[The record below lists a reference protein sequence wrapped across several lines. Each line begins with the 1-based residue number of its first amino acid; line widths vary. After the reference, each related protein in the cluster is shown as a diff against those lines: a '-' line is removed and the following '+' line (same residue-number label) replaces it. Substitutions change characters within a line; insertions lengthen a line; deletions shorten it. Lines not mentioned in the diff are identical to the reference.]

1 MKILL
6 VHNFYGS
13 SAPSGENSAFRAEA
27 ALLRNRGHSVAEF
40 TRDSDE
46 LIRSGSYGTVKG
58 ALTTVWNPFSL
69 RKFRTTL
76 RETRP
81 DIVHVHNTFPLLSP
95 SVLYAPREFGIPTVM
110 TLHNYR
116 VGCSSATAL
125 RQNEPC
131 TLCLEHKSVLPA
143 LRYGCYRNSRL
154 ATAPVAAMIALHRAR
169 RTWQTKVDA
178 FIALTEFQKK
188 ILTDYG
194 IPEDL
199 LFVKPHFFEDPPDPL
214 TWRRREQKA
223 IFIGRLYEAKGIHIL
238 VEAWKQWGKKA
249 PRLEIVGDGPMMTQL
264 RKSIE
269 GSEAA
274 KKITFSGTVSRD
286 EVMMKLAK
294 AKLLIL
300 PSLCF
305 EGFPMAIQEAYALG
319 VPVAA
324 SSIGSLPSIVSS
336 GRTGALFA
344 PGNVADLLSSVGGL
358 FEKSK
363 RLESLGKG
371 ARRDFDTKYTSDKN
385 YKALMRIYKSAT
397 EAAKIART

>member
-1 MKILL
+1 M
-6 VHNFYGS
+6 
-13 SAPSGENSAFRAEA
+13 
-27 ALLRNRGHSVAEF
+27 EF

-58 ALTTVWNPFSL
+58 ALSTVWNPFSL
-69 RKFRTTL
+69 RKLRRTL

-81 DIVHVHNTFPLLSP
+81 DIVHMHNTFPLLSP
-95 SVLYAPREFGIPTVM
+95 SVLHAPREFGIPTVM

-125 RQNEPC
+125 RDNEPC
-131 TLCLEHKSVLPA
+131 TLCLEQKSVVPA

-169 RTWQTKVDA
+169 RTWQTRVDA

-188 ILTDYG
+188 ILIDYG
-194 IPEDL
+194 IPEEL
-199 LFVKPHFFEDPPDPL
+199 LFVKPHFFEDPPEPL
-214 TWRRREQKA
+214 AWRRREPKA

-264 RKSIE
+264 RRSIE

-274 KKITFSGTVSRD
+274 KRITFSGTVSRD
-286 EVMMKLAK
+286 EVMTRLAK
-294 AKLLIL
+294 ARLLIL

-324 SSIGSLPSIVSS
+324 SSIGSLPSIVSP
-336 GRTGALFA
+336 GRTGTLFT
-344 PGNVADLLSSVGGL
+344 PGSVSDLLSAVGAL
-358 FEKSK
+358 FEKGK
-363 RLESLGKG
+363 RLENLAKT
-371 ARRDFDTKYTSDKN
+371 ARREFDAKYTSDKN
-385 YKALMRIYKSAT
+385 YKTLMGIYKRAAESA
-397 EAAKIART
+397 KVPRS

>member
-27 ALLRNRGHSVAEF
+27 ALLRNRGHSVTEF
-40 TRDSDE
+40 TRNSDE
-46 LIRSGSYGTVKG
+46 LISSGAYGIMKG
-58 ALTTVWNPFSL
+58 ALGTMWNPFSL
-69 RKFRTTL
+69 RKLRETL

-95 SVLYAPREFGIPTVM
+95 SVLYAPREFGIPTVL
-110 TLHNYR
+110 TLHNFR

-125 RQNEPC
+125 RNNEPC
-131 TLCLEHKSVLPA
+131 TLCLEQKSVLPA
-143 LRYGCYRNSRL
+143 LRYGCYRESRL
-154 ATAPVAAMIALHRAR
+154 ATAPIAAMIALHRTR

-188 ILTDYG
+188 ILIDYG
-194 IPEDL
+194 IPEEL
-199 LFVKPHFFEDPPDPL
+199 LVVKPHFFEDPPEPL
-214 TWRRREQKA
+214 AWRRREPKVM
-223 IFIGRLYEAKGIHIL
+223 FIGRLYEAKGAHIL
-238 VEAWKQWGKKA
+238 VDAWKQWGKKA
-249 PRLEIVGDGPMMTQL
+249 PRLEIVGDGPMMAQL
-264 RKSIE
+264 RRSIE
-269 GSEAA
+269 GSDAA
-274 KKITFSGTVSRD
+274 TRITFSGTVSRD
-286 EVMMKLAK
+286 EVMTRLAK

-324 SSIGSLPSIVSS
+324 SNIGSLPSIVSP

-344 PGNVADLLSSVGGL
+344 PGNASELRSAVGAL
-358 FEKSK
+358 FEKGR
-363 RLESLGKG
+363 RLEQLAKN
-371 ARRDFDTKYTSDKN
+371 ARREFDAKYTSDRN
-385 YKALMRIYKSAT
+385 YKDLMRIYKRAVET
-397 EAAKIART
+397 AKVPRS